1 LWDCFVFILY
11 FHFLK
16 ILFSFAIK
24 ITTDESPTYNVEYL
38 FDKDSYVFESVGHN
52 GSIYKV
58 VIFSEIE
65 KGKYNLGFGDYDP
78 LTNDIDD
85 KIVSDNGDMIKVIAT
100 VVGIALKFLSE
111 NPMTYI
117 YIKGSTLL
125 RTQFYNRII
134 NRNLDDLIHSYEI
147 LGSQNGISE
156 IYQKNTPYE
165 SFLIRKLF

>member
-1 LWDCFVFILY
+1 MNQ
-11 FHFLK
+11 
-16 ILFSFAIK
+16 
-24 ITTDESPTYNVEYL
+24 PTYNVEYL
-38 FDKDSYVFESVGHN
+38 FDKDSYVFESIGPN

-65 KGKYNLGFGDYDP
+65 NGKYNLGFGDYDL

-85 KIVSDNGDMIKVIAT
+85 KIVSDNGDMVKVIAT

-117 YIKGSTLL
+117 YIKGSTTL
-125 RTQFYNRII
+125 RTQLYNRII
-134 NRNLDDLIHSYEI
+134 NRNYDDLIQSYEI
-147 LGSQNGISE
+147 YGSQNDISE
-156 IYQKNTPYE
+156 VFQKNTPYE

>member
-1 LWDCFVFILY
+1 MNQ
-11 FHFLK
+11 
-16 ILFSFAIK
+16 
-24 ITTDESPTYNVEYL
+24 PTYDIEYL
-38 FDKDSYVFESVGHN
+38 FDKDSYVFESIGPN

-65 KGKYNLGFGDYDP
+65 NGKYNLGFGDYDL

-85 KIVSDNGDMIKVIAT
+85 KIVSDNGDMVKVIAT

-117 YIKGSTLL
+117 YIKGSTTL
-125 RTQFYNRII
+125 RTQLYNIII
-134 NRNLDDLIHSYEI
+134 NRNYDDLIQSYEI
-147 LGSQNGISE
+147 YGSQNDISE
-156 IYQKNTPYE
+156 VFQKNTPYE

>member
-1 LWDCFVFILY
+1 MNQ
-11 FHFLK
+11 
-16 ILFSFAIK
+16 
-24 ITTDESPTYNVEYL
+24 PTYDIEYL
-38 FDKDSYVFESVGHN
+38 FDKDSYVFESIGPN

-65 KGKYNLGFGDYDP
+65 NGKYNLGFGDYDL

-85 KIVSDNGDMIKVIAT
+85 KIVSDNGDMVKVIAT

-117 YIKGSTLL
+117 YIKGSTTL
-125 RTQFYNRII
+125 RTQLYNRII
-134 NRNLDDLIHSYEI
+134 NRNYDDLIHSYEI
-147 LGSQNGISE
+147 YGSQNDISE
-156 IYQKNTPYE
+156 VLQKNTPYE

>member
-1 LWDCFVFILY
+1 MNQ
-11 FHFLK
+11 
-16 ILFSFAIK
+16 
-24 ITTDESPTYNVEYL
+24 PTYDIEYL
-38 FDKDSYVFESVGHN
+38 FDKDSYVFESIGPN

-65 KGKYNLGFGDYDP
+65 NGKYNLGFGDYDL

-85 KIVSDNGDMIKVIAT
+85 KIVSDNGDMVKVIAT

-117 YIKGSTLL
+117 YIKGSTTL
-125 RTQFYNRII
+125 RTQLYNRII
-134 NRNLDDLIHSYEI
+134 NRNYDDLIQSYEI
-147 LGSQNGISE
+147 YGSQNDISE
-156 IYQKNTPYE
+156 VFQKNTPYE